1 MNQSKFQII
10 ALAEFNESSLAS
22 PIMELPMEPA
32 AYAKLFER
40 IQAYLDLFSIGVCF

>member
-22 PIMELPMEPA
+22 PIMELPMKPA
-32 AYAKLFER
+32 ANAKLFER